1 MNLILCEL
9 AEGDG
14 VNLAEIQHLIPEKV
28 EKHFSLRTPLAREQE
43 RIVVL
48 SNREVINIPL
58 TRPLQLLNRSR
69 PHLKVGSIRLSEVQQ
84 LNRHTC

>member
-1 MNLILCEL
+1 MNLVLCEPV
-9 AEGDG
+9 EGDG
-14 VNLAEIQHLIPEKV
+14 VSLAKIQRLIPEKV
-28 EKHFSLRTPLAREQE
+28 EKHFSLRTPVAREQE
-43 RIVVL
+43 QIVVL

-69 PHLKVGSIRLSEVQQ
+69 PHLKVRSIRLSEVQQ